1 MSYILDAL
9 RRADAERERGR
20 APDLHARPR
29 PAADGI
35 DTVARV
41 RSWAWLAGGLVVGV
55 ALAAWFVGAA
65 RDERAGAPPKA
76 TVDAAGPGAPAL
88 APPAAAPATS
98 VAPPAAA
105 APATSVAPPAAAP
118 AASVAPPPVAPAASV
133 APMRPV
139 PPVEPSAEARVT
151 APALALPPLPRP
163 VVVTPAPAPA
173 RASATPRAG
182 ATAEAPPALNELPE
196 SIRRELPPLRV
207 GGSVHSEQPAARL
220 LILDGRVLREGER
233 LQPDL
238 VVERIGARDAVL
250 RYRDRAFTL
259 AY

>member
-65 RDERAGAPPKA
+65 RDERADAPPKA

-88 APPAAAPATS
+88 APPAAAPAT
-98 VAPPAAA
+98 
-105 APATSVAPPAAAP
+105 
-118 AASVAPPPVAPAASV
+118 SVAPPPVAPAASV